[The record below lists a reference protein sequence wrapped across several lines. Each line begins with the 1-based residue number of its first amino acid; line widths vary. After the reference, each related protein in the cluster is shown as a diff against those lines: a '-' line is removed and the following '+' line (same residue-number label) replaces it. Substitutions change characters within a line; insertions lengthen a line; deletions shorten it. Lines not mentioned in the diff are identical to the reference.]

1 MARTVMV
8 IFGGVSTEY
17 LVSLRSAYS
26 IIGGLR
32 TAGYNVIPVGITPD
46 GAWFRHM
53 GPDEAILEDRWQ
65 DHVAVEQ
72 PGPVRSPRDFVTALC
87 GCLPDCIFPAVH
99 GINCEDGA
107 LQGLLTLSG
116 IPYVGCKVLSSAAC
130 MDKAHARKL
139 FREARLPQC
148 PHVTVSRRDIARRP
162 QAVAARIAKI
172 CGYPCFLKP
181 SNGGSSVG
189 TCKVERESDLLT
201 ALAQVSQYDQTV
213 LAEAFVDAREIEV
226 SVIGRERPRT
236 GWIGEIDTSN
246 SAAYYDYQAK
256 YFRDDGARILMPAPL
271 EEPVRRKIRRLAIKA
286 YKTMGCTG
294 LARVDFFLDRQ
305 SGAFTSTKSTPCP
318 DSHRSASSPRPL
330 PRRGWR
336 CPRWFPDCAAWPC
349 RTSTSPG
356 DWSTYERAREQA
368 SDRCL
373 RLRPG
378 GTDGA
383 QGGHGQAAA
392 RGYDLLRRFRAG
404 PVRQQVG
411 GHRDQILAAKRP
423 LFARTAG

>member
-32 TAGYNVIPVGITPD
+32 TAGYKVIPVGITPD
-46 GAWFRHM
+46 GAWFRHL

-65 DHVAVEQ
+65 EHVAVEQ
-72 PGPVRSPRDFVTALC
+72 SGPIRSPRDFVTALC

-116 IPYVGCKVLSSAAC
+116 IPYVGCKVLPSAAC

-148 PHVTVSRRDIARRP
+148 PYVTVSRRDIARRP
-162 QAVAARIAKI
+162 QAVVARIAKI

-201 ALAQVSQYDQTV
+201 ALEQVSQYDQTV
-213 LAEAFVDAREIEV
+213 LVEAFVDAREIEV
-226 SVIGRERPRT
+226 SVIGRERPST

-305 SGAFTSTKSTPCP
+305 SGAIYLNEINTLPGFTPISI
-318 DSHRSASSPRPL
+318 
-330 PRRGWR
+330 
-336 CPRWFPDCAAWPC
+336 FPKAF
-349 RTSTSPG
+349 
-356 DWSTYERAREQA
+356 
-368 SDRCL
+368 
-373 RLRPG
+373 
-378 GTDGA
+378 
-383 QGGHGQAAA
+383 AAA
-392 RGYDLLRRFRAG
+392 GMPMPALVSRLCRLAMQDFDQSRRLEH
-404 PVRQQVG
+404 V
-411 GHRDQILAAKRP
+411 
-423 LFARTAG
+423 